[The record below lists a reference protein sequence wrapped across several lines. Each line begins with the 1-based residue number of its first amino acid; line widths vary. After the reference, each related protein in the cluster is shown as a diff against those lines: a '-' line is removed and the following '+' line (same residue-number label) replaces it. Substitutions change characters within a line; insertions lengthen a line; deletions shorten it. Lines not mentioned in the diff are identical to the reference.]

1 MGRAALYWAPKGM
14 TCHPRDAPLFL
25 PRARVPP
32 RSTGPEEKTM
42 QMEEIEQHATR
53 LFNEIGPKA
62 IATAAQRAH
71 DAEEKGASD
80 AAANWRRIEA
90 RLLEMRGP
98 RQS

>member
-1 MGRAALYWAPKGM
+1 
-14 TCHPRDAPLFL
+14 
-25 PRARVPP
+25 
-32 RSTGPEEKTM
+32 M

-98 RQS
+98 AALWGPCPPHRPGGTAPRTGTSDPRA